1 MPHYGANCLIRY
13 FGRAGESGDHL
24 MTIMSPSTKRIPATE
39 GFNANEIRTLI
50 AAHLDVD
57 IKRVT
62 DEARFIGDLG
72 ADWLDHLELM
82 IMMED
87 RFGLEITEDNV
98 NQIKAVGDLIRYIE
112 KWFNQQKA
120 EAMTEYLVH

>member
-13 FGRAGESGDHL
+13 FGRAGESGGRL

-50 AAHLDVD
+50 AAHLGVD

>member
-1 MPHYGANCLIRY
+1 
-13 FGRAGESGDHL
+13 

-50 AAHLDVD
+50 AAHLGVD

-98 NQIKAVGDLIRYIE
+98 NQIKAVADLIRYIE

>member
-1 MPHYGANCLIRY
+1 
-13 FGRAGESGDHL
+13 
-24 MTIMSPSTKRIPATE
+24 MTSMSASTRNLPVTQE
-39 GFNANEIRTLI
+39 GFNTSEIRLLI
-50 AAHLDVD
+50 DKHLDVD

-62 DEARFIGDLG
+62 DDARFIGDLG

-82 IMMED
+82 IVMED

-98 NQIKAVGDLIRYIE
+98 DQIKAVGDLIRYIE

-120 EAMTEYLVH
+120 EDSLDLQAGR